1 MYKFVWTAHHYGEI
15 ETEIQVLKTDMLML
29 RRNEKDFLLRKDLTY
44 IDKFKQNYAVLLN
57 DSNILISL
65 LQSHDIETNHVSEF
79 LTILKNYNSIL
90 KKYVELQTQIGLS
103 ESLGLY
109 GKLRESVHKVQK
121 FSKANKNFELLSA
134 VYDLRKQEKDFML
147 RRDTKYVRKFTKKI
161 DVLISNNLLVDDNIK
176 THLISYKNDFLN
188 LVKNETLLGL
198 SYKEGVQGKLRNTI
212 AKTEA
217 VLEELATFTNDTM
230 TEKIDNLIFYTIIL
244 AILLIISTTIFIL
257 LVNQNISKSLETFKN
272 GLLDFFQ
279 YLNKESTQT
288 HPLNIVGNDEFAQMS
303 IVVNTNINKIS
314 TAIEHDNILLDEV
327 KKVVENVNNGFL
339 RQTIHSSTS
348 NASLEELKKLLNT
361 MLEEL
366 ASNICGDL
374 NKIEESLKRYQ
385 NLNFTHRIENSN
397 GKTAQGLNSL
407 ADIINEMLV
416 ENKSNG
422 LTLQKSSNTLF
433 SNVESLS
440 SASNQAAASLEETA
454 SALEEITSN
463 ISNTT
468 NNVVQMASH
477 ANDVTTSINEGQ
489 ALATKT
495 TTAMDEINVEVSA
508 INEAISVI
516 DQIAFQTNI
525 LSLNAAVEA
534 ATAGE
539 AGKGFAVVAQ
549 EVRNLAS
556 RSAEAANE
564 IKTLVE
570 NATTKANSGKTIAD
584 DMIHGYTTLNES
596 ISKTLE
602 LIQNVENASKEQY
615 SGIEQINNAVAE
627 LDQQT
632 QQNANVANN
641 TKDIAMQTLT
651 IAQTV
656 VEKANEKEFIGK
668 NDVNAKTTQEVHQ
681 IKKDRR
687 NRQDPNYTG
696 PERRKNRK
704 KHL

>member
-374 NKIEESLKRYQ
+374 KKIEESLKRYQ